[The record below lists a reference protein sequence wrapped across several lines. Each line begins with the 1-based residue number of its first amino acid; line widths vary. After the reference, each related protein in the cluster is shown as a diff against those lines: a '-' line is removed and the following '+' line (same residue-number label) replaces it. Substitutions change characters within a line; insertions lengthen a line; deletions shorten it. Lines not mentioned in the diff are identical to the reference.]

1 MAYACGSLKQ
11 RFLKEGIRFDP
22 KEFCLQEN
30 HTDFKMEEP
39 PVQKKKRK
47 HVEDGESE
55 KINKGLNGH
64 ENKVKKVKPNKVFT
78 PGTFPD
84 EISDSSS
91 SDVESD
97 VENI

>member
-47 HVEDGESE
+47 HVEDDESE
-55 KINKGLNGH
+55 KRQH
-64 ENKVKKVKPNKVFT
+64 RFEW
-78 PGTFPD
+78 
-84 EISDSSS
+84 S
-91 SDVESD
+91 
-97 VENI
+97 

>member
-1 MAYACGSLKQ
+1 M
-11 RFLKEGIRFDP
+11 
-22 KEFCLQEN
+22 EN
-30 HTDFKMEEP
+30 
-39 PVQKKKRK
+39 RK
-47 HVEDGESE
+47 